1 MAIYANNDKAK
12 MRLGWNP
19 ERTLEE
25 MMSTAWNWE
34 LKLKQDS
41 SLHENSNFQMN

>member
-1 MAIYANNDKAK
+1 
-12 MRLGWNP
+12 MRLGLNP
-19 ERTLEE
+19 QRTKEE
-25 MMSTAWNWE
+25 IIINPWNWE